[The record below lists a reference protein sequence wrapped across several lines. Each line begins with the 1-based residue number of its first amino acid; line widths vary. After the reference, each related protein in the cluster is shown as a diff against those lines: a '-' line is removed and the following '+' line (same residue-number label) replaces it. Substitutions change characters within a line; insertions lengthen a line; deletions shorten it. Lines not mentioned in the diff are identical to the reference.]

1 LKERRTRL
9 LFGFSKWYSIQLDRR
24 QDNLKNSTAI
34 QSLYDSVA
42 ARWPRGLR
50 ALRDDFIGTPVATR
64 IARKFAQ
71 NGTIVDC
78 GCGNGNVCRSLSRF
92 ANHVIG
98 VDISK
103 KMLDEAR
110 SGWTSDKITYVQ
122 GRLDRLADVLKPES
136 ADLCLALF
144 SVCCMKDRPELH
156 RTFLNMYKILKPK
169 KHAIIQIPHPAD
181 SFFRER
187 SLWYKDIDRDA
198 TYFDRGAVVRR
209 KLRTTGGE
217 WLLVARH
224 HFPLA
229 DYFLALTSAGFIVK
243 CLLEP
248 VPSRQTIRRWPTLSR
263 EARFPSSVIF
273 ICQRDGRQASRR
285 RKYG

>member
-1 LKERRTRL
+1 LK
-9 LFGFSKWYSIQLDRR
+9 S
-24 QDNLKNSTAI
+24 STAI
-34 QSLYDSVA
+34 QSFYDSVA

-50 ALRDDFIGTPVATR
+50 ALRDDFIGTPVAIR

-78 GCGNGNVCRSLSRF
+78 GCGNGNVCRSVSRF

-110 SGWTSDKITYVQ
+110 SRWTSDKITYVQ
-122 GRLDRLADVLKPES
+122 CRLDRLARVLKPES

-144 SVCCMKDRPELH
+144 SVCCVKDRPELC
-156 RTFLNMYKILKPK
+156 RTFLNMYRILKPK
-169 KHAIIQIPHPAD
+169 KYAIIQIPHPAD
-181 SFFRER
+181 SFFKER
-187 SLWYKDIDRDA
+187 SFWYKDVDQDA
-198 TYFDRGAVVRR
+198 TYFERGALIRR

-217 WLLVARH
+217 WLLVARR

-248 VPSRQTIRRWPTLSR
+248 VPSRQTLRRWPTLSR

-285 RKYG
+285 GKYG